1 MNKRKLTNQEL
12 EQITGAALPL
22 DGKPLNTC
30 PHNNKVPTGARERII
45 VTSYGVSI
53 RLSFIVRIAIRKYG
67 LMRNANP
74 IYANLSLLLI
84 YP

>member
-30 PHNNKVPTGARERII
+30 PHNNKVSTGAER
-45 VTSYGVSI
+45 G
-53 RLSFIVRIAIRKYG
+53 
-67 LMRNANP
+67 
-74 IYANLSLLLI
+74 LSLHHME
-84 YP
+84 